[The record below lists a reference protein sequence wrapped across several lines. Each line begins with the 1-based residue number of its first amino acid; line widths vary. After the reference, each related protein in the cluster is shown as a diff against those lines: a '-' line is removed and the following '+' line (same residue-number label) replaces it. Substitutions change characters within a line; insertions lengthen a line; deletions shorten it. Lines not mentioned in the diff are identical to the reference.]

1 MVLNPYI
8 GAKYRRLPSFPTIP
22 IPAHGTPVGLACPE
36 CPPSNT
42 TSLIYPSSKDETKD
56 TINVIVGLNI
66 ILSALDLRVDDQ
78 PLMSFPTTLNQLRHE
93 IALINAGA
101 TYPIPFDASAHGP
114 QVNVHGMPLAPRTG
128 VAQTSEPSGS
138 NNRLN
143 RIAPAI
149 DCARPH
155 IGPTAKGHKKTGH
168 TGCTHRFCK
177 SCCVAFTPAGGCY
190 VHRVKAPPP
199 QPATNPSAT
208 ATPARLAP
216 PPNPPVAKRPKLLP
230 AQCAQSVRRVGHM
243 VNDKGLLVLARARLN
258 VTPAT
263 PRVPNPAFSN
273 DAVRNQ
279 GIDRSKVVSLHF
291 VTRVSES
298 HTVSFGITRF
308 HSSQRCLQGSSNPV
322 ISQLFN
328 DWPVAVFSNSPSL
341 MRDTQAAAGQAW
353 NGHLVVWDEEIR
365 NWRELGLDI
374 PHTYIE
380 TVKNLVICLP
390 HERSSLSL
398 ELQEKLEGFQLGK
411 PLVPQ
416 IKIESTDSNVPQT
429 QISTGSVANAN
440 VQTGSIQNAR
450 FPNRV
455 PPNATKGTRAE
466 PICLLFDSDSDEE
479 THQQSLQPWSEMPS
493 TPACPSTPASSL
505 LGNPAEE
512 VDELDVKPSHSDL
525 HPQEPEHYGSL
536 KEWPGKE
543 LLVSSLLDW
552 FISAGI
558 PPRRKARIQLW
569 HVRFGSKY
577 RFSKKTV
584 YHYAGW
590 VKLVGYERM
599 VQWAKDFTERG
610 EHTMHNLTVA
620 QTRPHFQSEYNA
632 VCSLSGPPKEKTQ
645 LGIKDDA
652 TQTTPTAA
660 GPAGQSSKRK
670 RSTKA
675 KDTLTAEERALDTS
689 SDESD

>member
-42 TSLIYPSSKDETKD
+42 TLLIYPSSKDETKD
-56 TINVIVGLNI
+56 TINVIC
-66 ILSALDLRVDDQ
+66 
-78 PLMSFPTTLNQLRHE
+78 PTIKHYVRTFKLNQLRHE

-114 QVNVHGMPLAPRTG
+114 QVNVHGMPLAPRT
-128 VAQTSEPSGS
+128 
-138 NNRLN
+138 
-143 RIAPAI
+143 AI

-243 VNDKGLLVLARARLN
+243 VNDEGLLVLARARLN

-328 DWPVAVFSNSPSL
+328 DWPVAVFSDSPSL
-341 MRDTQAAAGQAW
+341 MCDTQAAAGQAW

-365 NWRELGLDI
+365 NWRELGVDI

-398 ELQEKLEGFQLGK
+398 ELQEKLEGFQLVK

-493 TPACPSTPASSL
+493 TPASSL

-512 VDELDVKPSHSDL
+512 VDKLDVKPSHSDL

-569 HVRFGSKY
+569 HVRFGSEY

-584 YHYAGW
+584 YHYVGW

-620 QTRPHFQSEYNA
+620 QTRPHFQSEYNT
-632 VCSLSGPPKEKTQ
+632 VCSLPGPPKEKTQ